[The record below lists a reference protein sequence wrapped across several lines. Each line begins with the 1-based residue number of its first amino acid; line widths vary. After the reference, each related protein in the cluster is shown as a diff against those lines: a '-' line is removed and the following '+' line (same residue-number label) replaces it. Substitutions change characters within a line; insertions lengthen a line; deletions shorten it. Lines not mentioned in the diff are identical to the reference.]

1 MRSISLILIIIFLAF
16 SSCEKKSIYIEKS
29 TDLKCSDYP
38 YIGKLVLKGLCLNY
52 TIEFLNPK
60 DDNLELIETSWT
72 DDEFSGKSYNNVF
85 RLGSIC
91 SFPSNIKEGDK
102 FSFNIIST
110 YQESCIVCKAYSPT
124 PKKTIY
130 IEVCN

>member
-1 MRSISLILIIIFLAF
+1 MRLIKLILIFFIFSF
-16 SSCEKKSIYIEKS
+16 CEKESIYIEKS
-29 TDLKCSDYP
+29 TDLKCQDYP
-38 YIGKLVLKGLCLNY
+38 YVGKLVLKGLCLNY
-52 TIEFLNPK
+52 TIEFISPK
-60 DDNLELIETSWT
+60 EDNLELIETNWN
-72 DDEFSGKSYNNVF
+72 DDEFSGKLYNNVF

>member
-1 MRSISLILIIIFLAF
+1 MRLIKLILIFFIFSF
-16 SSCEKKSIYIEKS
+16 CEKESIYIEKS

-38 YIGKLVLKGLCLNY
+38 YIGILVLKGLCLNY
-52 TIEFLNPK
+52 AIEFLNPK
-60 DDNLELIETSWT
+60 DDNLELIETNWT
-72 DDEFSGKSYNNVF
+72 DDEFSGKSYYNVF

-110 YQESCIVCKAYSPT
+110 YEDSCIVCKAYSPT